1 MIVSFYMLGQE
12 FMYLN
17 NLNGHKLH
25 YVSHV
30 GVNIEMLKHKCI
42 MCGHHC
48 DDTNCCK
55 CGGTTFEV
63 NVNPPQDLEGNKQ
76 NNLEGQSL

>member
-1 MIVSFYMLGQE
+1 MI
-12 FMYLN
+12 
-17 NLNGHKLH
+17 
-25 YVSHV
+25 
-30 GVNIEMLKHKCI
+30 KHKCI

-48 DDTNCCK
+48 HLTNCCK

-76 NNLEGQSL
+76 NNLEGEHL